1 MNGITKTEITAGV
14 TSVVAKTLNIDEK
27 RVKPKSD
34 FVTDLGADM
43 WGKIRISN
51 GIEARFGVEIP
62 EKELLNMRTVETA
75 VVCIAPFLKQ
85 KS

>member
-1 MNGITKTEITAGV
+1 MTNMTNTEIAQQV
-14 TSVVAKTLNIDEK
+14 TSVVAESLKIDEN

-43 WGKIRISN
+43 WGSLRISN
-51 GIEARFGVEIP
+51 GIEAKFGIDIP
-62 EKELLNMRTVETA
+62 EKDLLNMRTVETA
-75 VVCIAPFLKQ
+75 VVCIAPFLKK